1 MFGLSEQLKRLSDCG
16 DPLETMGRVVDFEV
30 FRPAL
35 EKALAYGAGTKG
47 GRPPYDPVAMFKV
60 LILAAQNTVSDAS
73 MEFLIRDRLS
83 WLRFLGFDL
92 GAPTPDENTIRLFR
106 EKLTRAGAIDAL
118 FVAFDRQLRDR
129 GYLPMGGQIVDAT
142 LVAAPK
148 QRNTAA
154 EKDAIKA
161 GKSAAEIWS
170 DNPAKA
176 AQKDTDAR
184 WTLKFVKARPLPSG
198 RPGVDIAIPSFGY
211 KSSIAIC
218 RRYGFIR
225 RGKVTNGARF
235 DGRMLRD
242 VVINDNTASNV
253 WADTAYR
260 SRSNEAWL
268 TSIGRVRSPRAG
280 RCQRAP
286 RAPTPPSPPC
296 VPAST
301 TCSPGRRTRW
311 RCSSAPSALRAPR
324 RRSRSPISPTTLI
337 AWSSTNDVQQWDS
350 YARRRRF
357 PAITKS
363 EAPPADRQRGET
375 RSRHA
380 AAGTR
385 DMLMWVPNCQSASG

>member
-1 MFGLSEQLKRLSDCG
+1 MRQKGLFGLSDQLKRLSDCG
-16 DPLETMGRVVDFEV
+16 DPLETIGRVVDFEA

-35 EKALAYGAGTKG
+35 ASALAYGDGTKG

-60 LILAAQNTVSDAS
+60 LILAAQNNVSDAR

-106 EKLTRAGAIDAL
+106 EKLTRAGAMDVL
-118 FVAFDRQLRDR
+118 FAAFDRQLRDR

-154 EKDAIKA
+154 EKDAIKD
-161 GKSAAEIWS
+161 GKKAAEIWP
-170 DNPAKA
+170 DDPAKA

-184 WTLKFVKARPLPSG
+184 WTLKFAKARPMPDG

-211 KSSIAIC
+211 KSTIAIC

-225 RGKVTNGARF
+225 RGKVTDGARF

-242 VVINDNTASNV
+242 VVTSDNTASDV

-268 TSIGRVRSPRAG
+268 KSAGRVSRIHRKKPRG
-280 RCQRAP
+280 RPMSERTARANAAKSAV
-286 RAPTPPSPPC
+286 RARVEHVFARQKDQMALFIRTIGIKRAEAK
-296 VPAST
+296 VTLANLAYNIDRLIFHE
-301 TCSPGRRTRW
+301 RR
-311 RCSSAPSALRAPR
+311 
-324 RRSRSPISPTTLI
+324 
-337 AWSSTNDVQQWDS
+337 
-350 YARRRRF
+350 
-357 PAITKS
+357 
-363 EAPPADRQRGET
+363 
-375 RSRHA
+375 A
-380 AAGTR
+380 ATG
-385 DMLMWVPNCQSASG
+385 

>member
-1 MFGLSEQLKRLSDCG
+1 MRQAGLFGLSDQLKRLSDCG
-16 DPLETMGRVVDFEV
+16 DPLETMGWVVDFEV

-35 EKALAYGAGTKG
+35 VKALAYGDGARG

-60 LILAAQNTVSDAS
+60 LILAAQNTVSDAR

-154 EKDAIKA
+154 EKEAIKA
-161 GKSAAEIWS
+161 GMSAAEIWP
-170 DNPAKA
+170 DQPAKA

-184 WTLKFVKARPLPSG
+184 WTLKFAKARPLPDG
-198 RPGVDIAIPSFGY
+198 RPGIDIAIPSFGY

-225 RGKVTNGARF
+225 RGKVTDGACF

-242 VVINDNTASNV
+242 VVTNDNTASDV

-268 TSIGRVRSPRAG
+268 RSIGRVSRVHRKKPRGRPLPARTARANAARSTVRARIEHVFARQKDQMALFIRTIG
-280 RCQRAP
+280 IARAETKITLANLAYNID
-286 RAPTPPSPPC
+286 RL
-296 VPAST
+296 VFHE
-301 TCSPGRRTRW
+301 RRVAT
-311 RCSSAPSALRAPR
+311 
-324 RRSRSPISPTTLI
+324 
-337 AWSSTNDVQQWDS
+337 
-350 YARRRRF
+350 
-357 PAITKS
+357 
-363 EAPPADRQRGET
+363 
-375 RSRHA
+375 
-380 AAGTR
+380 
-385 DMLMWVPNCQSASG
+385 